1 MSDVVLIAG
10 AGLIG
15 VLVGALVSVKRA
27 RAAVQGEL
35 DKAQRRTTQAVTVA
49 KQQVGTEMER
59 LEREA
64 TGLRA
69 KADEERHTVEAA
81 HSKLQADVT
90 RMQSERG
97 KLLTR
102 YGELAQGLEE
112 LHAQNDESIKEL
124 EQLHEIANSLRQ
136 VLEQME
142 SRLLAAARRV
152 KELAGTKAS

>member
-15 VLVGALVSVKRA
+15 VLIGALASAHRA
-27 RAAVQGEL
+27 RKSVQGEL
-35 DKAQRRTTQAVTVA
+35 DKAKRRSTQAVTVA
-49 KQQVGTEMER
+49 KQQVGTEIER
-59 LEREA
+59 LQSEA

-69 KADEERHTVEAA
+69 KVDEERQSAEAV

-90 RMQSERG
+90 RMQAERG

-102 YGELAQGLEE
+102 YEELAQGLEE
-112 LHAQNDESIKEL
+112 LRAQNDESIKEL

-136 VLEQME
+136 ILEQME
-142 SRLLAAARRV
+142 GRLLAAARRV
-152 KELAGTKAS
+152 KELTATKAS

>member
-10 AGLIG
+10 AAVIG
-15 VLVGALVSVKRA
+15 ILVGALLSSKYA
-27 RAAVQGEL
+27 RVAVQADL
-35 DKAQRRTTQAVTVA
+35 DKAQRKTTQAVTVA
-49 KQQVGTEMER
+49 KQQVGNEMER

-69 KADEERHTVEAA
+69 KVDEERHAVEAA

-90 RMQSERG
+90 RMQAERG

>member
-1 MSDVVLIAG
+1 MSDVVLIVG

-15 VLVGALVSVKRA
+15 VLLGALISSKRA
-27 RAAVQGEL
+27 RTAVQGDL
-35 DKAQRRTTQAVTVA
+35 DKAQQRTTQAVTVA

-59 LEREA
+59 LQHEA
-64 TGLRA
+64 TSLRA
-69 KADEERHTVEAA
+69 KVDEERHAAEAA
-81 HSKLQADVT
+81 HSKLQADVV
-90 RMQSERG
+90 RMQAERG

-102 YGELAQGLEE
+102 YEELAQGLEE
-112 LHAQNDESIKEL
+112 LHAQNDEGIKEL

>member
-1 MSDVVLIAG
+1 MSDIVLIAG

-15 VLVGALVSVKRA
+15 ILVGAMISLKRA

-35 DKAQRRTTQAVTVA
+35 DKANRRTAQAVDVA
-49 KQQVGTEMER
+49 KQQVGTELER

-69 KADEERHTVEAA
+69 KMEDERQGAQAA
-81 HSKLQADVT
+81 ASKLQADVA
-90 RMQSERG
+90 RMQQERA
-97 KLLTR
+97 KFLAR
-102 YGELAQGLEE
+102 YEELAQGLDE
-112 LHAQNDESIKEL
+112 LRAQNDESIKEL

-136 VLEQME
+136 VLEQVE
-142 SRLLAAARRV
+142 GRLLAAARRV